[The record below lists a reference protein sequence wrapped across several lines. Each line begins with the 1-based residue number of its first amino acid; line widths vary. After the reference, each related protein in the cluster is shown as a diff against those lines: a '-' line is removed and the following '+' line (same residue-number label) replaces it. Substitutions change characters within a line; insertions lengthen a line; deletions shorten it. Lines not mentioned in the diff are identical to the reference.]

1 MLAGVHRGLSDL
13 STKQTRPV
21 QGLREPEEAGGPAGG
36 YEGLVKPPAETFG
49 FLPGQMGSPGRAGT
63 WLWKEGKRN
72 WLEGSP
78 GAGEVWPGGP
88 LTGAPGSQT
97 SGSGSSG
104 SRTGEHRE
112 GGVQKLSLVR
122 CVQAGDWSLRLRE
135 ALGSGHRSRS
145 ASRSWRNELGRAGVC
160 RPGSN
165 CLLLLPHQ
173 QLCSP

>member
-88 LTGAPGSQT
+88 LTGPQEARPRAVGAVGAGQ
-97 SGSGSSG
+97 GN
-104 SRTGEHRE
+104 TG
-112 GGVQKLSLVR
+112 
-122 CVQAGDWSLRLRE
+122 RE
-135 ALGSGHRSRS
+135 AFRS
-145 ASRSWRNELGRAGVC
+145 
-160 RPGSN
+160 
-165 CLLLLPHQ
+165 
-173 QLCSP
+173 